1 MREALFMGLV
11 TASATHEMQNVLAI
25 IRESAGL
32 MGDLITLGRASDP
45 RHSDKLDRAM
55 GCVRQHVERGRNLL
69 EALNRLAHA
78 TDEAQRERADLEA
91 CARSM
96 AQLGDRFARMKNA
109 ALRHTPGTRSLVAK
123 ACSLLVMMSVFN
135 AVQCCLQA
143 DVRDVEFRLAVEA
156 EGDRGTIVLSPWLG
170 VAAPEPF
177 ARELETTLASAGG
190 GMCVAGDA
198 LRLSFPLVP
207 SCD

>member
-1 MREALFMGLV
+1 MREALFMGMV
-11 TASATHEMQNVLAI
+11 TASASHEMQNVLAI

-32 MGDLITLGRASDP
+32 MGDLITMGRASDP
-45 RHSDKLDRAM
+45 RHSDKMDRAM

-91 CARSM
+91 CAKSM

-109 ALRHTPGTRSLVAK
+109 ALRHTPGDRALVAK
-123 ACSLLVMMSVFN
+123 ACALLVMMSVFD

-143 DVRDVEFRLAVEA
+143 DPKDVEFRLTVEP
-156 EGDRGTIVLSPWLG
+156 EGDRGAIVLTPWKG
-170 VAAPEPF
+170 AAAPEQY
-177 ARELETTLASAGG
+177 ARELAATLASAGG
-190 GMCVAGDA
+190 SMTAAGDT
-198 LRLSFPLVP
+198 LRLSFPLAP